1 MDMMIHMKKYSSD
14 FENLYF
20 EHIIKSLPQ
29 DFMGKIVDSCRKF
42 FPSDLNLE
50 SIKSLLLM
58 SYENQKKVI
67 DNINKTKNG
76 TTGAYHNMK
85 KECFYLEPITL
96 KEIKTEIYNDY
107 AKLYANRVVT
117 KVNKKKMNILLVNE
131 SRMYVCPYCN
141 RNFINSRD
149 DRMGS
154 QLDHFYPISEYPFF
168 AVSLYNLIPSCN
180 VCNHIKQEQALS
192 ISPFKARTIE
202 DSLTFEFLFTDYNN
216 VRPIF
221 IEGENVKRDVDIL
234 RLKEAYEIHAV
245 DIMNMLD
252 REKKYCGSFKKEIMR
267 VLPHITDR
275 EIDTIVFGTAIVESD
290 FQNIPLSKM
299 KYDIYTQ
306 IKKTRESTYVTRP
319 DS

>member
-1 MDMMIHMKKYSSD
+1 MDMMMIHMKKYSSD
-14 FENLYF
+14 FENLYV
-20 EHIIKSLPQ
+20 EQIINNLSHN
-29 DFMGKIVDSCRKF
+29 FMKKIVDSCGEF

-50 SIKSLLLM
+50 NIKDLLLL

-67 DNINKTKNG
+67 DNINNTKDDMI
-76 TTGAYHNMK
+76 GAYQNMK
-85 KECFYLEPITL
+85 KECFDLEPVTL
-96 KEIKTEIYNDY
+96 KEIKSELYLEY
-107 AKLYANRVVT
+107 SKLYTNRVVNE
-117 KVNKKKMNILLVNE
+117 VNEKKMNILLVNE

-154 QLDHFYPISEYPFF
+154 QLDHFYPVAEYPFF

-180 VCNHIKQEQALS
+180 VCNHIKQKQALS

-202 DSLTFEFLFTDYNN
+202 DSLTFGYLFTDYNH
-216 VRPIF
+216 VQPIF

-234 RLKEAYEIHAV
+234 RLKEAYEIHSI

-267 VLPHITDR
+267 VMPHITDR
-275 EIDTIVFGTAIVESD
+275 EIDVIVFGTPILEKD

-306 IKKTRESTYVTRP
+306 IIKTRESTK
-319 DS
+319 

>member
-1 MDMMIHMKKYSSD
+1 MIMIQMKKYSSD
-14 FENLYF
+14 FENLYV
-20 EHIIKSLPQ
+20 EHIIQNLSQ
-29 DFMGKIVDSCRKF
+29 EFREKIVDSCRKF
-42 FPSDLNLE
+42 FPSDITLVD
-50 SIKSLLLM
+50 IQSLILL

-67 DNINKTKNG
+67 DNINDTKIAM
-76 TTGAYHNMK
+76 TGSYHNMK
-85 KECFYLEPITL
+85 KECFYLEPITS

-107 AKLYANRVVT
+107 AKLYATRVVN
-117 KVNKKKMNILLVNE
+117 KVNNKKMNILLVNE

-154 QLDHFYPISEYPFF
+154 QLDHFYPISEFPFF

-180 VCNHIKQEQALS
+180 VCNHIKQEKALS
-192 ISPFKARTIE
+192 ISPFKARSIE

-216 VRPIF
+216 VLPIF
-221 IEGENVKRDVDIL
+221 IEGKNVKRDVDIL
-234 RLKEAYEIHAV
+234 RLKEAYEIHGV

-275 EIDTIVFGTAIVESD
+275 EIDIIVFGTAIVECD
-290 FQNIPLSKM
+290 FQNIPLSKI

-306 IKKTRESTYVTRP
+306 IKKTRETTYVTRP
-319 DS
+319 GY